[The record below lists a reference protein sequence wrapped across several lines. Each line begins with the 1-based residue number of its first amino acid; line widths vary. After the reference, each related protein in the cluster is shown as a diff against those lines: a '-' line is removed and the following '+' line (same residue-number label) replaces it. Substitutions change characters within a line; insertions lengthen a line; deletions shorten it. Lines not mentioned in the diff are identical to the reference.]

1 MRKEN
6 VSQIP
11 EVEKKLYIGSR
22 MMRNENILQKLRK
35 ENISQIPEV
44 KKGKY
49 NSNPR
54 SLEGKHISVHLMDR
68 ERMISDLI
76 A

>member
-1 MRKEN
+1 MMRKEN
-6 VSQIP
+6 I
-11 EVEKKLYIGSR
+11 I
-22 MMRNENILQKLRK
+22 QKLRK

-54 SLEGKHISVHLMDR
+54 SLEEKHISVHLMDR

>member
-22 MMRNENILQKLRK
+22 MMRKENILQKLRK

-44 KKGKY
+44 KKE
-49 NSNPR
+49 NITQIP
-54 SLEGKHISVHLMDR
+54 EV
-68 ERMISDLI
+68 
-76 A
+76 

>member
-1 MRKEN
+1 MMRK
-6 VSQIP
+6 
-11 EVEKKLYIGSR
+11 K
-22 MMRNENILQKLRK
+22 NILQKLRK